1 MCILTAPRRV
11 LATVTVVICS
21 AAPLLAGQETT
32 GPSRGTIERGRAT
45 YREYCGACHGNR
57 GTGNAPG
64 TDEMKVRPPS
74 LTTLTRRH
82 GAFPAEQIEATL
94 KGTDKTKAHSPAMMA
109 WRAVFLGEAKGDEA
123 AANARVKEV
132 IAFIASIQSK

>member
-1 MCILTAPRRV
+1 MCILTASLRV
-11 LATVTVVICS
+11 LATVTVVMCC
-21 AAPLLAGQETT
+21 APPLLAGQETT
-32 GPSRGTIERGRAT
+32 GASRGAIERGRAT

-57 GTGNAPG
+57 GSGNAPG

-123 AANARVKEV
+123 AANARVKDV